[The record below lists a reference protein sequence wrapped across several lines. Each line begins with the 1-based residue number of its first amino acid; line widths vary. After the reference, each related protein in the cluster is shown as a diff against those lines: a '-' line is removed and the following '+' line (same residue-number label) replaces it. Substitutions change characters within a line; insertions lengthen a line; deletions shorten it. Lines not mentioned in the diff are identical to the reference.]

1 MNGLCRICTKR
12 DGRVGMKEN
21 RKKLLSFPARPEEPA
36 GSSMIIF
43 ELGGE
48 RVAIRWEIEE
58 LPPAAPVIAFEQ
70 SRTKRGLLIRKK
82 RTLGLAT

>member
-1 MNGLCRICTKR
+1 
-12 DGRVGMKEN
+12 MKEN

-48 RVAIRWEIEE
+48 RVAIRWSSERSGRSE
-58 LPPAAPVIAFEQ
+58 LGDIGRGPPLSPA
-70 SRTKRGLLIRKK
+70 LLD
-82 RTLGLAT
+82 LLLAGVGAMNVWTQEVVLPAH